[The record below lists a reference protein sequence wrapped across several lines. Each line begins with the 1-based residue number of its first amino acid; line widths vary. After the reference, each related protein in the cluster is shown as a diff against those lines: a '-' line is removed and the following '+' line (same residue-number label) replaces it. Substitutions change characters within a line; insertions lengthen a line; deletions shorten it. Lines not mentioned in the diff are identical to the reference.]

1 MATAPITTSPAD
13 ASPSVTAASPTEAG
27 DLSTARDQ
35 LSESFAEPGDEN
47 AATRLAEAVTGQVRE
62 WAPHVRAAAAD
73 NRVRAAAG
81 AVLALVLVVAGVR
94 RRRTN
99 RRMDQRIAAYL
110 KKMR

>member
-1 MATAPITTSPAD
+1 MSTARTITSPAD
-13 ASPSVTAASPTEAG
+13 PSASAAAASLEEAG

-35 LSESFAEPGDEN
+35 LSDSFAGPGDEN
-47 AATRLAEAVTGQVRE
+47 AATRLAEAVTGQVRA

-81 AVLALVLVVAGVR
+81 AVLALVVVAAGVR

-99 RRMDQRIAAYL
+99 RRLDQRIAAYL